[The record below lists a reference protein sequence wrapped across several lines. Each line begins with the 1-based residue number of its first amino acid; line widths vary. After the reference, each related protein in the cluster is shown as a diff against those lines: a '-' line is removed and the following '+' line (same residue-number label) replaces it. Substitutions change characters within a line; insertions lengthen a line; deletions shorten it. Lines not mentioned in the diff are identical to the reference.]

1 LSRLIE
7 VLGGHRNIQLMIV
20 EMGIKGTTAMSISGN
35 VQKAKREERKI
46 QKKITELNIQR
57 AESILANDA
66 NFLSDGTKAELSMI
80 VLKIKEATEA
90 KNKIEQQ
97 AYTKALPK
105 ALRNAGKEVHK
116 AKKAQ

>member
-1 LSRLIE
+1 
-7 VLGGHRNIQLMIV
+7 M
-20 EMGIKGTTAMSISGN
+20 
-35 VQKAKREERKI
+35 
-46 QKKITELNIQR
+46 NIQR
-57 AESILANDA
+57 AESMLANDA
-66 NFLSDGTKAELSMI
+66 NYLSDGTKAELSMI

-116 AKKAQ
+116 AKKAQK